1 LLSIF
6 GKIILIAMFELQ
18 TFSLEMSTTAGT
30 DILDITSQV
39 QELVKATGL
48 ARGLVHLFI
57 SGSTAALTT
66 IEYESGV
73 VSDLRAAIERL
84 FPQNIPYDH
93 DRRWGDGNGYAHVR
107 AALLGPSLS
116 VPVQEGKLA
125 LGTWQQIVL
134 LDFDN
139 RGRQRRILVQVSG

>member
-1 LLSIF
+1 MFDF
-6 GKIILIAMFELQ
+6 GLE
-18 TFSLEMSTTAGT
+18 TFFLEMSTTAGT
-30 DILDITSQV
+30 DILDLTAQV
-39 QELVKATGL
+39 QELVGASGI
-48 ARGLVHLFI
+48 AQGLVHLFI

-73 VSDLRAAIERL
+73 VNDLRSAIERL
-84 FPQNIPYDH
+84 FPQDIPYEH

-107 AALLGPSLS
+107 AAFLKPDLTIPLAN
-116 VPVQEGKLA
+116 GKLS

-139 RGRQRRILVQVSG
+139 RPRRRHIRGQIMGLKS